1 MLEMDKFDAIQ
12 ISIASP
18 EKIRS
23 WSYGEVKKPET
34 INYRT
39 HKPERDGLFCE
50 RIFGPQK
57 DWECFCGKYKSIR
70 YQGIICE
77 RCNVEITKASVRR
90 ERMGHIQL
98 VTPVGHIWYAK
109 GSPNYIALLLDVSAR
124 DLEKVLYFQ
133 SYIVIDP
140 GNLPLSKKQLLPEE
154 GTGGEMGFR
163 ELREKYGDMFVAKMG
178 AEAIKELLAEIDL
191 KKLESEL
198 AVQLKSA
205 TGTRRAHLL
214 KRMELVKWFINSISR
229 PEWMILDVIPVIPPD
244 LRPMVQLD
252 GGRFATSDLNDLY
265 RRVINRNNRLKRL
278 IKLQA
283 PDIIIKNE
291 KRMLQEAVNALI
303 DNGRRGKLVTGPNN
317 RPLKSLTDMLKG
329 KQGRFRQNLL
339 GKRVDYSGRSV
350 IVVGPS
356 LKIHQ
361 AGLPKKMAL
370 ELFKPFVMHRL
381 VQKNLAHNIK
391 SAKKMIEREKNELW
405 DVLEEVIRHHPILLN
420 RAPTLHRLGIQA
432 FEPVLIEGKAIQIH
446 PLVCTAYNADF
457 DGDQMAV
464 HVPLLLD
471 AQIEARLLMLSAN
484 NVLKPA
490 DGRPVMTP
498 TQDMTIGM
506 FYLTVEHPEREDYP
520 SFNIKLAEG
529 KTWEETILNSGRGF
543 ELKLAKSVKD
553 SKEQAVLEQHTL
565 LDSKEVCEKLEKSE
579 IKEISVFKP
588 LVFWNTSEAVNAYET
603 SSLDLQYPVYIYRE
617 AYPEHKIVTQM
628 GPKDSQNPKSLF
640 LRTTIG
646 RIIFNNA
653 LPEAI
658 SYKNVH
664 VRKETV
670 SSLIKEIFTLCPLNI
685 VGETLDKLKE
695 LGFHFATLSGLTISI
710 VDMINPPKKREIL
723 DQADKKAL
731 KVKERYEKGELSR
744 DERRQNEVNIWTKAT
759 EDVSDD
765 LLQAFESTAKIGEF
779 NPVYMM
785 AYSGARGNMQ
795 QIRQLCAM
803 RGLMSN
809 PRGDILAFPIKSN
822 FREGLNQSEYFIS
835 TYGARKGLVDTAL
848 RTADSG
854 YLTRRLVDVA
864 QDVVITILDCTTPNG
879 IEIAPIRQSR
889 TSNNILVDDVVVPL
903 RYRLSGRVLSKPI
916 CHPLTHEV
924 LSITSEGEQIQLIAG
939 IYCSDDIAN
948 EIENNC
954 EFPVPADKLKEGM
967 INAEQIIDP
976 KTNRIILRPDRPL
989 NEYVMK
995 RIGEAGI
1002 TEIKIRSHIFIRSPL
1017 TCQAKTGIC
1026 QRCYGSDLS
1035 TGKLIDVGEAVG
1047 IIAAQSI
1054 GEPGTQLTMRTFHL
1068 GGVALAQRS
1077 FIKSRTAGIAR
1088 FTHLKLAKISDRSKF
1103 EIGSG
1108 TETFDKTEFGAN
1120 IRTVVVGGFLI
1131 TEGKAGKKD
1140 RLHIPVGAEM
1150 KVEDGTKVTPGK
1162 GVAEYNPNN
1171 IVSGYTGEVIFD
1183 GIEQKDGMVV
1193 SEHGVIRIL
1202 TQEFDSVTKD
1212 FHIEDYKIPQ
1222 GATLKV
1228 EDNEIIHAGNL
1239 LAEMSAEQHAAIA
1252 RIDGL
1257 AKFENIRIKNKQ
1269 VISDNGMIFI
1279 FPDTP
1284 EEGNRIEYPLP
1295 KGVKEAKD
1303 LSLKTGGMILN
1314 VKNGDSVQ
1322 GNERL
1327 LSVVSE
1333 MDGKVEISS
1342 NGTVITV
1349 LQDVIEEYEFKGE
1362 LAAAIDENKK
1372 TLSLLAPISGV
1383 VRVINEKSAG
1393 NKTLDRK
1400 RVIVKNEIEYPV
1412 PRGVIL
1418 RPKEHCKIPPGGEVQ
1433 EGMELTTKMIMQAE
1447 IDGVVE
1453 IRSVPAEK
1461 RIQLFGEELSHI
1473 KGATLARV
1481 AVNKETGDSVAAA
1494 GTLIDETL
1502 YEIIESNRD
1511 SIREIYVQTSD
1522 SREEILIKAEDQTIS
1537 YPVPIGSVI
1546 QVETGKLVK
1555 AGDKLVTDIEPII
1568 SEINGKV
1575 NYMSGYNKVI
1585 CEDIIEK
1592 ILVYSGIE
1600 FSFPA
1605 TLNLKF
1611 PSTVVKEAELTI
1623 APIPFE
1629 SYEKF
1634 EDSDGVGTGIR
1645 IQQRV
1650 TREKKY
1656 RITREMAS
1664 SLGVLVKDG
1673 DKVREG
1679 QTLAIFKA
1687 KNNGVVLLERKISKE
1702 GKARSTIESIII
1714 QPGEAHQVLDGAEL
1728 RIEDNSKVKKGEIL
1742 AKWGL
1747 SMKKTTDII
1756 QGLPRVAELFE
1767 VRRPKKEAVLSE
1779 DTGIVR
1785 IAANALSIVDPK
1797 TGMEKPIR
1805 VQYGASGLVVHDG
1818 EYIESGDPITDG
1830 KIFPKKLVKVVG
1842 LPFVRRYLLDE
1853 IQRVYRDQGVSIND
1867 KHLEIIVRQM
1877 LRKVVIT
1884 DPGDSTLLPNETV
1897 HVKYFEQIVHKLN
1910 QAGKIPPSGSPMIQG
1925 ITKASLTTESFISA
1939 ASFQETTRVLT
1950 KAAIKSKVDYLKGLK
1965 ENLIIGKLIP
1975 AGTGI
1980 AIRKKIDF
1988 PNLPVE
1994 IQKTETPEEDQFKDL
2009 NVKEVK
2015 EIMSSEDQL
2024 FLNSTQLHETSDS
2037 DNDGESE
2044 S

>member
-77 RCNVEITKASVRR
+77 RCNVEITKAAVRR

-98 VTPVGHIWYAK
+98 VTPVGHIWYSK
-109 GSPNYIALLLDVSAR
+109 GSPNYIALLLDISAR
-124 DLEKVLYFQ
+124 DLEKVMYFQ

-140 GNLPLSKKQLLPEE
+140 GNLPLSKKQLLSEE
-154 GTGGEMGFR
+154 GVGGEMGFR

-178 AEAIKELLAEIDL
+178 AEAIRELLAEIDL

-198 AVQLKSA
+198 SLQLKSA
-205 TGTRRAHLL
+205 TGTKRAHLL

-350 IVVGPS
+350 IVVGPT
-356 LKIHQ
+356 LKVHQ

-370 ELFKPFVMHRL
+370 ELFKPFVMNKL

-446 PLVCTAYNADF
+446 PLVCAAYNADF

-471 AQIEARLLMLSAN
+471 AQIEARFLMLSAN

-498 TQDMTIGM
+498 TQDMTIGI
-506 FYLTVEHPEREDYP
+506 FYLTVEHTERDDYP
-520 SFNIKLAEG
+520 NFTIQLPEG
-529 KTWEETILNSGRGF
+529 AKWESALLEHGGF
-543 ELKLAKSVKD
+543 DLKLSAPVLD
-553 SKEQAVLEQHTL
+553 SAGQKLFEAHAL
-565 LDSKEVCEKLEKSE
+565 LDGKEVYEKLDASKV
-579 IKEISVFKP
+579 KQISVFKP
-588 LVFWNTSEAVNAYET
+588 LMFWSKSEAVNAYDT
-603 SSLDLQYPVYIYRE
+603 AGVDLQYPVYVYRD
-617 AYPEHKIVTQM
+617 AYPEHKLISLL
-628 GPKDSQNPKSLF
+628 GPREPQNPKSMF

-646 RIIFNNA
+646 RVIFNNA
-653 LPEAI
+653 LPENI
-658 SYKNVH
+658 TFKNMH

-670 SSLIKEIFTLCPLNI
+670 SSLIKEIFTLCPLNV
-685 VGETLDKLKE
+685 VGETLDRLKH
-695 LGFHFATLSGLTISI
+695 LGFHYATLSGLTVAIF
-710 VDMINPPKKREIL
+710 DMINPPKKHEIL

-731 KVKERYEKGELSR
+731 KIKDRYERGELSR
-744 DERRQNEVNIWTKAT
+744 DERKQAEVNIWTKAT

-765 LLQAFESTAKIGEF
+765 LLQEFESTAKIGEF

-864 QDVVITILDCTTPNG
+864 QDVVITIYDCGTING
-879 IEIAPIRQSR
+879 IDVSPTRQSR

-903 RYRLSGRVLSKPI
+903 RYRIAGRILARPI
-916 CHPLTHEV
+916 VHPLTNEI
-924 LSITSEGEQIQLIAG
+924 LKITSEGKEIELKAG
-939 IYCSDDIAN
+939 LYCTDDIAS
-948 EIENNC
+948 EISTNC
-954 EFPVPADKLKEGM
+954 EFTLPIEKLSEGM
-967 INAEQIIDP
+967 LNAEQIIDP

-989 NEYVMK
+989 NEYVLK
-995 RIGEAGI
+995 RIVESAI
-1002 TEIKIRSHIFIRSPL
+1002 SEVKVRSVVNIRSPL
-1017 TCQAKTGIC
+1017 TCQAKSGIC
-1026 QRCYGSDLS
+1026 QCCYGSDLS
-1035 TGKLIDVGEAVG
+1035 TGKPIDVGEAVG

-1077 FIKSRTAGIAR
+1077 FIKSRTGGIAR
-1088 FTHLKLAKISDRSKF
+1088 FTNLKLAKISDRSKF

-1120 IRTVVVGGFLI
+1120 IRTVVVGGHL
-1131 TEGKAGKKD
+1131 TVEGKAGKKD

-1150 KVEDGTKVTPGK
+1150 KVEDGTHVSPGK

-1171 IVSGYTGEVIFD
+1171 IVTGYTGEVIFD
-1183 GIEQKDGMVV
+1183 GIDQKDGMVV
-1193 SEHGVIRIL
+1193 SEHGIIRIL
-1202 TQEFDSVTKD
+1202 TQEFNPVTKD

-1269 VISDNGMIFI
+1269 VISDNGMVFI
-1279 FPDTP
+1279 FP
-1284 EEGNRIEYPLP
+1284 EGSEGGGRKEYPLP

-1314 VKNGDSVQ
+1314 VKNGDTVQ
-1322 GNERL
+1322 NGERL

-1333 MDGKVEISS
+1333 MDGKVEVSS

-1349 LQDVIEEYEFKGE
+1349 FQDVVEEYEFKGE
-1362 LAAAIDENKK
+1362 LAAAIDQNKK

-1383 VRVINEKSAG
+1383 VRVISEKSAG

-1400 RVIVKNEIEYPV
+1400 RVIIKNEIEYPV

-1418 RPKEHCKIPPGGEVQ
+1418 RPREHCKVVPGGEVI
-1433 EGMELTTKMIMQAE
+1433 EGQELTTKLTMQAE
-1447 IDGVVE
+1447 INGVVE
-1453 IRSVPAEK
+1453 IRTAPAEK
-1461 RIQLFGEELSHI
+1461 RIQLFGDELSHI

-1481 AVNKETGDSVAAA
+1481 AFNKENNTPIADA

-1502 YEIIESNRD
+1502 FDIIESNRD
-1511 SIREIYVQTSD
+1511 SIREIYIQTND
-1522 SREEILIKAEDQTIS
+1522 SREEILVVGEDQKVS
-1537 YPVPIGSVI
+1537 YPVPSGSTIV
-1546 QVETGKLVK
+1546 VETGKLVK
-1555 AGDKLVTDIEPII
+1555 AGDKLVTDISPIV

-1575 NYMSGYNKVI
+1575 NFMSGYNKVI

-1592 ILVYSGIE
+1592 ILVYSGVE
-1600 FSFPA
+1600 FSYPA
-1605 TLNLKF
+1605 SLNLKF
-1611 PSTVVKEAELTI
+1611 PSTVAKDSEFTI

-1629 SYEKF
+1629 DYEQLD
-1634 EDSDGVGTGIR
+1634 ESDGSGTGIR
-1645 IQQRV
+1645 IKQRV
-1650 TREKKY
+1650 MREKKY
-1656 RITREMAS
+1656 RITKEMAS
-1664 SLGVLVKDG
+1664 ALGVMVKDG
-1673 DKVREG
+1673 DNVREG

-1687 KNNGVVLLERKISKE
+1687 SNNGVVLLERKISKE
-1702 GKARSTIESIII
+1702 GKTRSTIESIVI

-1728 RIEDNSKVKKGEIL
+1728 RIDDGSKVKKGEIL

-1747 SMKKTTDII
+1747 AMKKTTDII

-1767 VRRPKKEAVLSE
+1767 VRRPKKEAVLS
-1779 DTGIVR
+1779 DDSGIVR

-1797 TGMEKPIR
+1797 TMIEKPIR
-1805 VQYGASGLVVHDG
+1805 VQYGSSGLVVHDG

-1830 KIFPKKLVKVVG
+1830 KVFPKKLVKVVG

-1884 DPGDSTLLPNETV
+1884 DPGDSSMLPNETV
-1897 HVKYFEQIVHKLN
+1897 HVKHFEPVVIRLN
-1910 QAGKIPPSGSPMIQG
+1910 ESGRIPPSGIPMIQG

-1980 AIRKKIDF
+1980 SIRKHIEF
-1988 PNLPVE
+1988 TNLPSEVS
-1994 IQKTETPEEDQFKDL
+1994 KTDAPEDDQFKDL
-2009 NVKEVK
+2009 NVR
-2015 EIMSSEDQL
+2015 EIMSSDDQL
-2024 FLNSTQLHETSDS
+2024 FLSTAQLDETA
-2037 DNDGESE
+2037 ESE
-2044 S
+2044 METDDES